1 MATGPALTQ
10 LSFVGLVGMW
20 DPPRPG
26 VGVAISTLLESGVSV
41 KMITGDARDTGEAIG
56 RCDHGCGLVGN
67 KTREREGEGERGGTA
82 HAIICLRCEHV
93 YC

>member
-1 MATGPALTQ
+1 MATGPTLAQ

-26 VGVAISTLLESGVSV
+26 VGVAVSTLLESGVDV

-56 RCDHGCGLVGN
+56 GCGGWVWQ
-67 KTREREGEGERGGTA
+67 
-82 HAIICLRCEHV
+82 
-93 YC
+93 